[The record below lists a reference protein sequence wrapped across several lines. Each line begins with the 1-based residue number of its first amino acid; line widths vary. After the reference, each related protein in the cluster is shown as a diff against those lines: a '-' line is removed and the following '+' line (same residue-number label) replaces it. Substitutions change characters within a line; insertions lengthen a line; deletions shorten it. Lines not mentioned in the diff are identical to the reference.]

1 MEDRSFSH
9 LVVIGA
15 SAGGIEATSTLLS
28 TLPDDFPAPIV
39 IAQHLNPQEASHLE
53 NILSRQSPLPVRTLL
68 EHNSLPLEPGTVFV
82 IPSDRHV
89 DITDS
94 DIWLREDSVGR
105 PKPSVD
111 LLLERAAG
119 YYGDRLIAV
128 VLTGTGSDGSDGAR
142 SVKKAGGTVV
152 IQNPQTAAHPGMP
165 RSLAPNT
172 VDIVSELENIGAVL
186 HDLLS
191 DLQVPTEQDGK
202 KKLEDFLQEVRSN
215 NGIDFRS
222 YKTPT
227 ILRRLQ
233 RRIVA
238 TNTGD
243 LDGYIR
249 YLKENPEEYQ
259 ALVNAFLIKVTE
271 FFRDPEL
278 FEFLRNELIPGLVA
292 RARESGERLR
302 IWSAGCAT
310 GEEAYSLAILVSEAL
325 GNEADHFNVRIFA
338 TDLDEKAVE
347 FARRGVYPAA
357 SVATLPEELLDR
369 YFTREDGHYQV
380 RKPVRSMIVFGQH
393 DLARRAPFPRVDL
406 VLCRNV
412 LIYFTPELQ
421 RRTLQ
426 LFAYSLKD
434 GGYLLLGKSET
445 TAPLGEYFAL
455 DNKEFKVYRRYGER
469 FLIPPL
475 SSSDPTPVPGDG
487 DYEMRPPSS
496 GSFPSNSNARQ
507 EAQRN
512 RDAYENR
519 SAREEILLRLP
530 VGMVTVDRRYDIRSI
545 NAAARRL
552 LSIGDPAVGEDLLHL
567 VRGAHYTELRSA
579 IDTAF
584 REGRSAEVSGFA
596 IEDVT
601 TGAPYYL
608 KITCY
613 PYREG
618 NGANRVESVMISI
631 SDISDL
637 VRERNRLEERLE
649 AASAELE
656 RVRREKQ
663 EAQEAQEAQNR
674 RLVEANRQLTEAN
687 QELTSINEELQA
699 TNEEYMVS
707 SEEAQAATEEVET
720 LNEELQATNEELETL
735 NEELQ
740 STIEELNTTNE
751 DLHARTR
758 ELHDL
763 ADSSEEQ
770 HRESEEAR
778 RRLDDA
784 FMQAPVPTLV
794 LRGPERTVEF
804 VNESFERVIGRPAD
818 ELEDRP
824 VGEALPGAGEG
835 FREMLDRVYAAE
847 EPHTATA
854 LSVELDSAG
863 AVFNLYGGALL
874 DTAGRVEGVVI
885 QAFGEP
891 EE

>member
-1 MEDRSFSH
+1 MEERSFSH
-9 LVVIGA
+9 LVVVGA
-15 SAGGIEATSTLLS
+15 SAGGIEAVSELLS
-28 TLPDDFPAPIV
+28 TLPEDFPAPIV
-39 IAQHLNPQEASHLE
+39 VAQHLNPDEASHLE
-53 NILSRQSPLPVRTLL
+53 NILSRRSPLPVRTLL
-68 EHNSLPLEPGTVFV
+68 AHNSLPLEPGVVFV

-89 DITDS
+89 DVTDS
-94 DIWLREDSVGR
+94 DIWLREDSAGR

-111 LLLERAAG
+111 LLLESAAG

-128 VLTGTGSDGSDGAR
+128 ILTGTGSDGSDGAR
-142 SVKKAGGTVV
+142 AVKKAGGTVV
-152 IQNPQTAAHPGMP
+152 IQNPETAAHPGMP

-172 VDIVSELENIGAVL
+172 VDIMSELENVGTVL
-186 HDLLS
+186 RDLLS
-191 DLQVPTEQDGK
+191 DLEVPAEQDEK
-202 KKLEDFLQEVRSN
+202 RRLEDFLQEVRSK

-227 ILRRLQ
+227 IMRRLQ

-238 TNTGD
+238 TNSGS
-243 LDGYIR
+243 LDGYIA
-249 YLKENPEEYQ
+249 YLENNPEEYQ
-259 ALVNAFLIKVTE
+259 QLVNAFLIKVTE

-278 FEFLRNELIPGLVA
+278 FEFLRNELMPELVA
-292 RARESGERLR
+292 RARESGEKLR

-310 GEEAYSLAILVSEAL
+310 GEEAYSLAILVSDAL
-325 GNEADHFNVRIFA
+325 GNAAEHFNVRIFA

-347 FARRGVYPAA
+347 FARRGIYPAA
-357 SVATLPEELLDR
+357 AVSGLPEDLLDR

-412 LIYFTPELQ
+412 LIYFTAELQ

-426 LFAYSLKD
+426 LFAYSLRD
-434 GGYLLLGKSET
+434 GGRLLLGKSET

-455 DNKEFKVYRRYGER
+455 DNKEFKVYRRQGER
-469 FLIPPL
+469 FLIPPV
-475 SSSDPTPVPGDG
+475 SASDPVPLPGGG
-487 DYEMRPPSS
+487 DYGVHPPAAAGISQGS
-496 GSFPSNSNARQ
+496 GARR
-507 EAQRN
+507 EAQQQREAH
-512 RDAYENR
+512 DTR

-530 VGMVTVDRRYDIRSI
+530 IGMVTVDRRYDIRSV

-552 LSIGDPAVGEDLLHL
+552 LSISDPAVGEDLLHL

-579 IDTAF
+579 IDAAF

-601 TGAPYYL
+601 TGEPYYL

-618 NGANRVESVMISI
+618 NGSSRVESVMLAI
-631 SDISDL
+631 SDITEL
-637 VRERNRLEERLE
+637 VRERNNLEERL
-649 AASAELE
+649 ASVSDELQRE
-656 RVRREKQ
+656 KRERRETR
-663 EAQEAQEAQNR
+663 EAQETQNR

-707 SEEAQAATEEVET
+707 SEESQAATEEVET

-740 STIEELNTTNE
+740 STIEELNATNE
-751 DLHARTR
+751 DLHARTQ

-770 HRESEEAR
+770 HQESERAR

-794 LRGPERTVEF
+794 LRGEERAVEF
-804 VNESFERVIGRPAD
+804 ANDSFERLVNRPGD
-818 ELEDRP
+818 ELVNRP
-824 VGEALPGAGEG
+824 VGEAFPEAGE
-835 FREMLDRVYAAE
+835 ELEKMLDQAYTAE
-847 EPHTATA
+847 TPRTVTAP
-854 LSVELDSAG
+854 SVQFDSTG
-863 AVFNLYGGALL
+863 VTSDLTCKALL
-874 DTAGRVEGVVI
+874 DADGRVEGVIV
-885 QAFGEP
+885 QVF
-891 EE
+891 EEVEE